1 MSYVVS
7 RQIREIGIRMALGAQ
22 RGEVFGWVFGGA
34 FRLIGFGVLLGGA
47 TSVATNCIIATQVW
61 TVRVVDPIALGTAVA
76 LITILSGAA
85 CFHPAF
91 RATRVDPAV
100 SLREE

>member
-1 MSYVVS
+1 MIS

-34 FRLIGFGVLLGGA
+34 FRLIGFGVLLGGVV
-47 TSVATNCIIATQVW
+47 SVATNRIIATQVW
-61 TVRVVDPIALGTAVA
+61 TVRTFDPIALGAPVA
-76 LITILSGAA
+76 LIAILGGVA

-100 SLREE
+100 SLRDE

>member
-1 MSYVVS
+1 
-7 RQIREIGIRMALGAQ
+7 MALGAE
-22 RGEVFGWVFGGA
+22 RGQVFGWVFGGA
-34 FRLIGFGVLLGGA
+34 FRLIGFGTVLGGLA
-47 TSVATNCIIATQVW
+47 SIATNRVIATQVW
-61 TVRVVDPIALGTAVA
+61 AVRAFDPIALGAAVA
-76 LITILSGAA
+76 LITILGGAA